1 MAGIGIQELLVIIF
15 SVLSVV
21 SGRFLAHRI
30 ADDKR
35 KLFGGIA
42 LFIAAILAFWGISS
56 YNSAILPMQQQK
68 AAVGI
73 IMTFVG
79 VLLGLFGIAM
89 LASKSRQLSS

>member
-21 SGRFLAHRI
+21 LGRFLAHRI

-35 KLFGGIA
+35 KLIGGIA

-68 AAVGI
+68 AAEGI
-73 IMTFVG
+73 IATFIG